1 MASVTFSTSTP
12 SAALNHPAPGPS
24 AVELVTA
31 AVRFAARAVAAAT
44 PGAAIVDTTR
54 TLAAATLVGLGLV
67 LGPGSGLGLGLALGL
82 AP

>member
-12 SAALNHPAPGPS
+12 SAALNHPPGPS

-44 PGAAIVDTTR
+44 PGAAMVDTTR

-67 LGPGSGLGLGLALGL
+67 LGPGSGLGLGLGLGL